1 MALLQQDGFDH
12 YGNTNLN
19 SPSLPGTIQWVSS
32 GYATPGTTIQTST
45 AYGKNTGSLGLGLT
59 ATTSDVIW
67 LKKAVRP
74 ESYNK
79 GQTFTPNKLLV
90 VGFAARFPIALTGR
104 LQFLRIGG
112 QTVSLGTD
120 WFIYVNDVQT
130 SYQCELNIWN
140 FIEVVFD
147 LQTNKFQ
154 LYMTDVLAYEKE
166 ITAPTFDSVEI
177 RAQYTAGSGSQIVLH
192 ADDLYMLDGNPVSYT
207 NGSASNNIERIGKCN
222 TLTRYPTADA
232 GVQMVPL
239 SGANNFSMVNQ
250 ATPDGDTTYVSSNTP
265 NATDFYKNTT
275 AFETVDD
282 AAIRAVTIAPSAR
295 LLEPDSLV
303 VTAVIKV
310 DTSEAVGYRMQMKAA
325 TYTSEKHIFE
335 VSPKTG
341 QPFNPAEVLN
351 MSFGHRL
358 LAKAT

>member
-1 MALLQQDGFDH
+1 MSLLQHDGFDH
-12 YGNTNLN
+12 YGAINLN
-19 SPSLPGTIQWVSS
+19 SATLPGTIQWVSS
-32 GYATPGTTIQTST
+32 GYVQPSYTMQTST

-59 ATTSDVIW
+59 SYAGDYIW
-67 LKKAVRP
+67 FKKPVRP

-79 GQTFTPNKLLV
+79 GQVYTPNKVLV
-90 VGFAARFPIALTGR
+90 AGFAARFPIALTGR
-104 LQFLRIGG
+104 LQFVKIGG
-112 QTVSLGTD
+112 QTISIGTD

-140 FIEVVFD
+140 FIEVVFNV
-147 LQTNKFQ
+147 QTNKFQ

-166 ITAPTFDSVEI
+166 IEAPTFDFMEI
-177 RAQYTAGSGSQIVLH
+177 RAQYTAGSGSGIVLH
-192 ADDLYMLDGNPVSYT
+192 VDDFYMLDGNPVSYT

-232 GVQMVPL
+232 GVQMTPS
-239 SGANNFSMVNQ
+239 SGSTNFPMVNQ
-250 ATPDGDTTYVSSNTP
+250 PTPDGDTTYVSSNTP
-265 NATDFYKNTT
+265 NATDLFTNTA
-275 AFETVDD
+275 AFETIDD

-295 LLEPDSLV
+295 LLEPDSLT

-310 DTSEAVGYRMQMKAA
+310 ADAEAVGYRMQMKAA

-341 QPFNPAEVLN
+341 APFNPAEVLN
-351 MSFGHRL
+351 LKFGHRL
-358 LAKAT
+358 LPKAT